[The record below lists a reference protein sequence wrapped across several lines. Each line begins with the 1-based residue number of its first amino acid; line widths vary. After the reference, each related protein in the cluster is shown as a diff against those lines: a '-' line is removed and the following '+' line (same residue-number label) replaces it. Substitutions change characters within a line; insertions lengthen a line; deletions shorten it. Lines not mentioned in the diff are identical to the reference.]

1 MSNTSSKSS
10 EQSRQQEIQGHLCS
24 GLPFTVGAAQWHAS
38 SWASLKPKVKPG
50 LPTPVQDKM
59 QAKTQDNPTQSSSI
73 SSHQFLKEE

>member
-10 EQSRQQEIQGHLCS
+10 EQSKQQEIQGHLRS
-24 GLPFTVGAAQWHAS
+24 GLPFAVGAAQWHAS

-59 QAKTQDNPTQSSSI
+59 QANPTQSSFI
-73 SSHQFLKEE
+73 STHQFLKEE